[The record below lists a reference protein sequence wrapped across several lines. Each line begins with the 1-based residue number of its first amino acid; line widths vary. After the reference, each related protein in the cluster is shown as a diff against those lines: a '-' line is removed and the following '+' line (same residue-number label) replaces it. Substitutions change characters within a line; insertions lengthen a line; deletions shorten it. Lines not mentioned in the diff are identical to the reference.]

1 MHNFILTSATP
12 NSVKPLQDCFKK
24 MQMHQ
29 VLKQEYGHRTDLSSF
44 LSPSVNELEMFGTRV
59 PPYLKIARLKK
70 SDKGREFKAILIY
83 PAFSN

>member
-1 MHNFILTSATP
+1 
-12 NSVKPLQDCFKK
+12 

-29 VLKQEYGHRTDLSSF
+29 VFKQEHGHRTDLSF